1 MSGFRLRAPGF
12 RPEVWGPKRLL
23 FSVLASTFIA
33 TALAAQTGSRVIVLS
48 FEDARPVLQALAP
61 ILPSDLKSQDVNAL
75 AASWPEWVNKNNAE
89 TRARLERGDEDS
101 LVNLLLFGTSFTEQP
116 R

>member
-33 TALAAQTGSRVIVLS
+33 TALAAQLVTLRYFAGLTIPQVADQLNLS
-48 FEDARPVLQALAP
+48 PRSADRLWAYARAFLH
-61 ILPSDLKSQDVNAL
+61 
-75 AASWPEWVNKNNAE
+75 AE
-89 TRARLERGDEDS
+89 IDGEK
-101 LVNLLLFGTSFTEQP
+101 
-116 R
+116 